1 MSSTTNSG
9 YDEASDERLINALPT
24 RDIRYGLQQ
33 SDIDIDENTG
43 RDEILRYLKNTP
55 GDADELRQDIITGA
69 KERVLTDWS
78 GMLKTIEGAKTG
90 APVVAESLTLRK
102 AYYYD
107 SFFNYTDHTTRAF
120 QVSEIGGI
128 LGEIADQV
136 DSPAVAREKFIE
148 FCETENELDPAYTEA
163 ADDIPAALINDLDEA
178 YRPRLVEFEN
188 GRYMYVEYWKP
199 GKTRSDFDIR
209 TGDYEK
215 INTLYRAVLRIDLQT
230 GLIET
235 TGDDSQQSNR
245 DLVERF
251 LSEFNESTSVS
262 RIHIRGADIRTTK
275 RDLALLTTLN
285 EFIGE
290 DAKLRFTRNKSGNV
304 ESDPAHNDAEKKRD
318 YSRSN
323 FQVIIGQQGDEW
335 SLVYP
340 VDLGYDGDDDVS
352 VGDILSEVN
361 EQDRYDDVKDLTIT
375 LDSEKATYRIQ
386 KKKMSPSTRREVFEL
401 LADKLNWSA

>member
-9 YDEASDERLINALPT
+9 SDEASNERLINALPT

-33 SDIDIDENTG
+33 SEIDIDENAD
-43 RDEILRYLKNTP
+43 RDEILSYLKNTP

-69 KERVLTDWS
+69 KERVLMDWS
-78 GMLKTIEGAKTG
+78 GMLETIEGAKTG
-90 APVVAESLTLRK
+90 VPVIAESLTLRE

-120 QVSEIGGI
+120 QVSKMGGI
-128 LGEIADQV
+128 LGEIADLV
-136 DSPAVAREKFIE
+136 DSPAAARERFIE
-148 FCETENELDPAYTEA
+148 FCETEDELDSAYTEA
-163 ADDIPAALINDLDEA
+163 AEDIPAALINDLDEG

-188 GRYMYVEYWKP
+188 DRYMYVEYWKP
-199 GKTRSDFDIR
+199 GKTWSDFDIQ

-245 DLVERF
+245 NLVEKF
-251 LSEFNESTSVS
+251 LSEFNESTTVS
-262 RIHIRGADIRTTK
+262 RIHIRGGDIRTTK
-275 RDLALLTTLN
+275 KDLALLTTLN
-285 EFIGE
+285 EFVGE

-304 ESDPAHNDAEKKRD
+304 ESDPAHKNAEKKRN

-340 VDLGYDGDDDVS
+340 VDLGYDDDDDVS
-352 VGDILSEVN
+352 VGDVLSEFD
-361 EQDRYDDVKDLTIT
+361 EKDMYDDVMDLTIT

-386 KKKMSPSTRREVFEL
+386 KKRMSPSTRCEVFEL
-401 LADKLNWSA
+401 LADELNWSA